1 MRNWV
6 RQEGMM
12 STITTEVGR
21 HIFKMFA
28 GADRDDALVPAD
40 QADLIVVL
48 LFVAVGILLTVVFF
62 MFGFWVE
69 FGRIL
74 AAVG

>member
-1 MRNWV
+1 
-6 RQEGMM
+6 MM

-21 HIFKMFA
+21 AIFKMFA
-28 GADRDDALVPAD
+28 RADRDDTLIHAD

-48 LFVAVGILLTVVFF
+48 LFVAVGILLTAVFF

-74 AAVG
+74 AAAG

>member
-12 STITTEVGR
+12 STVTTEVRRG
-21 HIFKMFA
+21 IFNMFA
-28 GADRDDALVPAD
+28 RADRDDARIPAN

-48 LFVAVGILLTVVFF
+48 LFVAIGLFLTAAFVALG
-62 MFGFWVE
+62 FGAE
-69 FGRIL
+69 IGQIL
-74 AAVG
+74 AVST